1 MKKHLLLTLLGLFCC
16 LSAALAQQRTLTGKV
31 TDQSNGQEL
40 PGVSVTIKGSQRGAV
55 TGANGTFSIST
66 EPTAV
71 LVFSFIGYN
80 STEVAV
86 GTRETVNVALEP
98 SSQNLEEVVVVG
110 YGTQK
115 RATLTAAVTQLR
127 REDLV
132 VRQVATASNL
142 LQGLAPGVTV
152 TQQSG
157 RPGADGASINIRGV
171 GSLFAGTTPLLV
183 IDGVQQPINSLETL
197 NNIDPNNI
205 ESITVLKDAGSAAIY
220 GARAANG
227 VIVVRTRRGATDG
240 IQIDYN
246 GFVSGQ
252 QATRLPERITGLEHM
267 LLRNQAVA
275 NTSGAAATPE
285 FSTTFVDAYR
295 ANPTDNFRYF
305 DTDWLGSVLSNTG
318 LMQNHNL
325 NISGG
330 SDRIKFFA
338 AGTYLNQQGLTPN
351 TSFKRFDLRFNTDVK
366 LTKNL
371 TFQGDL
377 IYTNATENQPGGSTA
392 EFIIRQAIGYPA
404 IGPGKFGPGQYGDA
418 AQSNFR
424 NPIGSAEASGFNRI
438 NRPNTIFRGN
448 LTYKPFSFMDVE
460 AQFSSNSR
468 ESVQKRFLQNYQVF
482 RPNLTTN
489 NLDFVANYPGVN
501 QISDAINRTQLT
513 NYLIQTNF
521 YKTLVLSELKLQL
534 GFQAEDFYGETLSAS
549 RTNLPSDQP
558 YQVVGTL
565 NQSNN
570 SSVSDY
576 ALAAFFGRFNYTFDN
591 KYLLEVNGRY
601 DGSSRFSQIQ
611 NQQWGFFPSVS
622 AGWVISREKF
632 LNGLNNT
639 VTFAKVRGSY
649 GQLGNQNLINSDGS
663 PAFYPFSATF
673 DLGQNYYFNNVLNFG
688 VAQTGAVNNQI
699 TWETSTQANVG
710 VDLTL
715 FKNFNITADVYQRT
729 ISNLLLQRP
738 IPNFTGFSPAFVNA
752 GSMQNNGWELS
763 MSYRNQ
769 TAGGL
774 KYSVTGLL
782 SDVKNKVIDL
792 GGQDVIT
799 GRNIST
805 PGQPSRSYYGY
816 LSDGLYQNAD
826 QVAADN
832 ALDGDAKTPFI
843 ASTTAP
849 GDVRYKDISG
859 PNGKPDGVIN
869 GFDRTIIGNPFPRHS
884 YSLTTNLGWKGFD
897 LNVFF
902 QGVGSRDSYVSGN
915 GAWAFYSAD
924 FISSAFAIH
933 RDAWTPANPN
943 ASYPRLTTDQGTFN
957 WKDSNYWVRNAAY
970 LRLKNVQLGY
980 TIPASVSRKLNIR
993 SARIYVS
1000 GQNLATFTNFLQG
1013 FDPEK
1018 EDQNGDF
1025 YPVMRTTTVGLNL
1038 KF

>member
-521 YKTLVLSELKLQL
+521 YKTLGLSELKLQL

-729 ISNLLLQRP
+729 IRNLLLQRP

-799 GRNIST
+799 GIMAIYPT
-805 PGQPSRSYYGY
+805 
-816 LSDGLYQNAD
+816 DCI
-826 QVAADN
+826 
-832 ALDGDAKTPFI
+832 KTPTRLPPTMRWMVTPKHPLLLQPRPPATFG
-843 ASTTAP
+843 T
-849 GDVRYKDISG
+849 
-859 PNGKPDGVIN
+859 
-869 GFDRTIIGNPFPRHS
+869 RTS
-884 YSLTTNLGWKGFD
+884 AALT
-897 LNVFF
+897 
-902 QGVGSRDSYVSGN
+902 
-915 GAWAFYSAD
+915 
-924 FISSAFAIH
+924 
-933 RDAWTPANPN
+933 ANPT
-943 ASYPRLTTDQGTFN
+943 A
-957 WKDSNYWVRNAAY
+957 
-970 LRLKNVQLGY
+970 
-980 TIPASVSRKLNIR
+980 
-993 SARIYVS
+993 
-1000 GQNLATFTNFLQG
+1000 
-1013 FDPEK
+1013 
-1018 EDQNGDF
+1018 
-1025 YPVMRTTTVGLNL
+1025 
-1038 KF
+1038 